1 MPSGTIRQH
10 DLDSRRTWRARLLTL
25 LAIMGP
31 GLIVMVGDN
40 DAGGVLHLR
49 PGRPRTSGSPLLWT
63 LPLLIPVLV
72 VNQEM
77 VVRLGAVTGV
87 GHARLINERFGKF
100 WGAFSV
106 GDLFILNFLTIATEF
121 IGVSLALHYFGISQY
136 LSVPIAA
143 ALLIAMTATGS
154 FRRWERFMFRLHRG
168 ELPGHPPGVPQP
180 PAGRPVLQGFRHPRS
195 GGRVQLHL
203 GPADHRPSWAPP
215 SPPWQLFFQQSN
227 IVDKRI
233 TPRWINYERA
243 DHGDRLPD
251 HRVRR
256 LHHDGRGGLGLDRH
270 PPSTATSPTP
280 AGWPPASST
289 TWAGRPA
296 PSSPS
301 SCSTPR
307 SSGRPRS
314 RWPPPTPSGT
324 PSAPHHSLHR
334 SWRDAKF
341 FYGAFTGMVVLAAG
355 IVIIPGAPLGL
366 ITTSV
371 QALAGVLLP
380 SATVFL
386 LLLCNDKQVLGPWI
400 NRPWL
405 NVLATGIVSILL
417 MMSLILM
424 VTTVFTT
431 INVNKVAV
439 VLGAVLVV
447 VWAVGGIL
455 YARNLPAPAPP
466 SRWCRCPRRATWRMP
481 ALNLLARPPVVEGSA
496 GVDVPPP
503 RLPGGGGPAA
513 AGEGHPDR
521 HPPLVPG
528 CRGNPRPAPDRWVS
542 LRRSTW
548 LGEYLASM
556 CPPAPG
562 CPCLASGSEGTRSR
576 VPSIHRQPPSAS
588 PPRPPGPDGLRIA
601 FLVYRGNP
609 RCGGQGVYTRHLTR
623 ELMELG
629 HSVEVFAGQPLAR
642 GRRGRRLHP
651 GSEPRPLPRPGPLP
665 DPPGPASSGTPTRPR
680 SPPSS
685 SG

>member
-1 MPSGTIRQH
+1 MSDHDRPDEPDEASAVLDDAHLGDIQGAFGTIRQH

-40 DAGGVLHLR
+40 DAGGVSTYAQAGQNFGL
-49 PGRPRTSGSPLLWT
+49 TLLWT

-143 ALLIAMTATGS
+143 VLLIAMTATGS
-154 FRRWERFMFRLHRG
+154 FRRWERFMFLFIIVNF
-168 ELPGHPPGVPQP
+168 LVIPLAFLSHPAAGPFFKGFVTPGVE
-180 PAGRPVLQGFRHPRS
+180 GGFTSKSVLLIIAIVGTT
-195 GGRVQLHL
+195 V
-203 GPADHRPSWAPP
+203 A
-215 SPPWQLFFQQSN
+215 PWQLFFQQSN

-243 DHGDRLPD
+243 DTVIGSLITVFAASIMMAVVASAFTDTPLHGTFTNAGGVATGLQ
-251 HRVRR
+251 HYV
-256 LHHDGRGGLGLDRH
+256 GRAAGAIFAIILLNASIIGAASVTL
-270 PPSTATSPTP
+270 ATSY
-280 AGWPPASST
+280 AFGDAFG
-289 TWAGRPA
+289 A
-296 PSSPS
+296 
-301 SCSTPR
+301 
-307 SSGRPRS
+307 
-314 RWPPPTPSGT
+314 
-324 PSAPHHSLHR
+324 HHSLHR

-417 MMSLILM
+417 MMSLVLM
-424 VTTVFTT
+424 VTTVFPH
-431 INVNKVAV
+431 INVSRVAV

-447 VWAVGGIL
+447 VWAVAGVF
-455 YARNLPAPAPP
+455 YARNLRRRPP
-466 SRWCRCPRRATWRMP
+466 EPMVPMSRRATWRMP
-481 ALNLLARPPVVEGSA
+481 ALNLLARPPWS
-496 GVDVPPP
+496 
-503 RLPGGGGPAA
+503 
-513 AGEGHPDR
+513 
-521 HPPLVPG
+521 
-528 CRGNPRPAPDRWVS
+528 
-542 LRRSTW
+542 
-548 LGEYLASM
+548 
-556 CPPAPG
+556 
-562 CPCLASGSEGTRSR
+562 
-576 VPSIHRQPPSAS
+576 
-588 PPRPPGPDGLRIA
+588 
-601 FLVYRGNP
+601 
-609 RCGGQGVYTRHLTR
+609 
-623 ELMELG
+623 
-629 HSVEVFAGQPLAR
+629 R
-642 GRRGRRLHP
+642 GRLVSMYLLRGYLVVAV
-651 GSEPRPLPRPGPLP
+651 LMLLVK
-665 DPPGPASSGTPTRPR
+665 AIQIGTQH
-680 SPPSS
+680 
-685 SG
+685 